1 MISSD
6 PEGNRANEVQSLLE
20 AQTQSLMSAYVQ
32 KERTIEKTSSP
43 RDMTHLMMLSDLV
56 KDLLDGYSQL
66 DDASLLRMDWLCPLL
81 TSCSRSND
89 TSIREAV
96 QSVLDRALKAADSKP
111 SNTAE
116 NPSDSEAAVTKNEKL
131 VADV

>member
-1 MISSD
+1 M
-6 PEGNRANEVQSLLE
+6 
-20 AQTQSLMSAYVQ
+20 
-32 KERTIEKTSSP
+32 EKTSSQ
-43 RDMTHLMMLSDLV
+43 RDMTHLVMLSDLV
-56 KDLLDGYSQL
+56 KDLLAGYSQV

-96 QSVLDRALKAADSKP
+96 QSILDRALEAADSKP
-111 SNTAE
+111 TSNTAE
-116 NPSDSEAAVTKNEKL
+116 NTSDSEADANETR